1 METRMQV
8 VEMPV
13 ESVIPYDNNPRINDE
28 AVDAVAESIRNYG
41 WQQPIV
47 VDKDNVIIV
56 GHTRRL
62 AALKLGLATVPVVVA
77 SGLTP
82 EQVRAYRIDDNKTGE
97 IATWDFAKL
106 QAEMEGLQED
116 GYDLSSMAFSE
127 TELSRILEDAESSS
141 GEGGGGDTDD
151 VQGETEPDEV
161 PEVSDDDRFDSK
173 PGTLYRLG
181 DHLLVCGDCREGG
194 DMQLLMKGDGEEP
207 VSLWLSD
214 PPYNVDY
221 AGRSGIKHD
230 ENFSNALRNTDMKIA
245 NDNMSEEEFQEFL
258 SRAFCNC
265 AAYMKPGASFYLF
278 HAASCSHNFRQA
290 LVSNGMNI
298 STMIVWAKNHFTL
311 GWGHYLQKFEPC
323 WYGWKPGAA
332 SKWNGAHDA
341 TTTTIQQWDIV
352 QAAPDHPTPKPV
364 DMLKFFIK
372 NSSDRNDIVLDT
384 FGGSGSTLIACE
396 QTGRICRMMEIMPKY
411 ADVIRRRWAQFVYG
425 KKCDWKAMTPAVE
438 SIEAMEV
445 EK

>member
-1 METRMQV
+1 MDGKMNV
-8 VEMPV
+8 VEMPI

-47 VDKDNVIIV
+47 VDRDNVIIV

-62 AALKLGLATVPVVVA
+62 AAMKLGLATVPVVVA

-97 IATWDFAKL
+97 IATWDFARL

-127 TELSRILEDAESSS
+127 AELSRILENSESGDGGEAEEDAE
-141 GEGGGGDTDD
+141 
-151 VQGETEPDEV
+151 GETGADEIPDV
-161 PEVSDDDRFDSK
+161 PDDEKYDSRR
-173 PGTLYRLG
+173 GTLYRLG
-181 DHLLVCGDCREGG
+181 DHLLVCGDCCEGAEI
-194 DMQLLMKGDGEEP
+194 QLLMKGDGEEP

-214 PPYNVDY
+214 PPYNVAY
-221 AGRSGIKHD
+221 SGRSGIRHD
-230 ENFSNALRNTDMKIA
+230 ENFSKAVRNSDLKIA
-245 NDNMSEEEFQEFL
+245 NDDMSERDFQEFL
-258 SRAFCNC
+258 KRAFCNC
-265 AAYMKPGASFYLF
+265 AAYMARGASFYLF
-278 HAASCSHNFRQA
+278 HATSCAHNFRQA
-290 LVSNGMNI
+290 LLDNGLEI
-298 STMIVWAKNHFTL
+298 STSITWAKNHFAL
-311 GWGHYLQKFEPC
+311 GWGHYLQKTEPC

-341 TTTTIQQWDIV
+341 TTTTLQQWDIV
-352 QAAPDHPTPKPV
+352 QAAKDHPTPKPV

-438 SIEAMEV
+438 SIDVMEV
-445 EK
+445 ENA